1 MNTTDTTFSMTD
13 EDDFSDEY
21 DFDEVDRRVPAWVTV
36 GLIPVLILVVAIY
49 LEIALAIDARVLG
62 AIPHFSLV
70 VLVALAL
77 RFGPAWGAAIG
88 FVSGLL
94 IDMAIQ
100 APLGMS
106 SLVLT
111 PIGWGVG
118 VFAGRRRRVSLAM
131 AVTVL
136 LVTAIICTAAD
147 IVVATT
153 IDNESI
159 AWSTVAISGTA
170 GVMFTLLAG
179 IVLLPVLRRLMGV
192 PSGGDV

>member
-106 SLVLT
+106 SLGIDPDWV
-111 PIGWGVG
+111 
-118 VFAGRRRRVSLAM
+118 GRRRLCRPPPPCVA
-131 AVTVL
+131 
-136 LVTAIICTAAD
+136 CDGRNRAAGHRGHLH
-147 IVVATT
+147 
-153 IDNESI
+153 S
-159 AWSTVAISGTA
+159 S
-170 GVMFTLLAG
+170 
-179 IVLLPVLRRLMGV
+179 
-192 PSGGDV
+192 

>member
-1 MNTTDTTFSMTD
+1 
-13 EDDFSDEY
+13 
-21 DFDEVDRRVPAWVTV
+21 
-36 GLIPVLILVVAIY
+36 
-49 LEIALAIDARVLG
+49 
-62 AIPHFSLV
+62 
-70 VLVALAL
+70 
-77 RFGPAWGAAIG
+77 
-88 FVSGLL
+88 
-94 IDMAIQ
+94 
-100 APLGMS
+100 
-106 SLVLT
+106 
-111 PIGWGVG
+111 
-118 VFAGRRRRVSLAM
+118 M

-136 LVTAIICTAAD
+136 LVTAVICTAAD